1 MARLSGDEFAILLEQ
16 VRGPEDAVRVATRV
30 LERLVDPVLLD
41 DNDVSIS
48 GSIGIAL
55 SLTGDHSPED
65 LLRDA
70 DMAMYQAKARGLGY
84 QIFDAKT
91 HARALERMH
100 LEIDMKRAIER
111 KQIQLHYQPII
122 SLETGHLAGFEALAR
137 WNHNGRG
144 AISPAQ
150 FIPLAEETGLV
161 GQLSHSLF
169 REACEQM
176 RYWREQ
182 FPLRQDCFISVN
194 VSSKQVSHG
203 GLIDELDKVLEE
215 SGLEPQYLR
224 LEITETALVENTRA
238 ASHTLAQLKKRRIKL
253 CLDDFG
259 KGFSSL
265 NYLHRF
271 PIDVLKIDRSFV
283 RRLGAN
289 HGNDHHKKRP
299 YEIVRTIVALAQ
311 ILGMQVVAEGVEVSD
326 QLNVLKDL
334 GCEFGQGF
342 LFSAAVEATDAVRFF
357 ETDLSL
363 LQMNAH

>member
-1 MARLSGDEFAILLEQ
+1 
-16 VRGPEDAVRVATRV
+16 
-30 LERLVDPVLLD
+30 
-41 DNDVSIS
+41 
-48 GSIGIAL
+48 
-55 SLTGDHSPED
+55 
-65 LLRDA
+65 
-70 DMAMYQAKARGLGY
+70 MAMYQAKTRGLGY

-176 RYWREQ
+176 RHWREQ

-203 GLIDELDKVLEE
+203 GLIDELDQVLR
-215 SGLEPQYLR
+215 GDR
-224 LEITETALVENTRA
+224 IGA
-238 ASHTLAQLKKRRIKL
+238 AVSAPR
-253 CLDDFG
+253 
-259 KGFSSL
+259 
-265 NYLHRF
+265 NHRNGTGR
-271 PIDVLKIDRSFV
+271 KHA
-283 RRLGAN
+283 RRLAHAGPT
-289 HGNDHHKKRP
+289 KKAQDQ
-299 YEIVRTIVALAQ
+299 ALP
-311 ILGMQVVAEGVEVSD
+311 G
-326 QLNVLKDL
+326 
-334 GCEFGQGF
+334 
-342 LFSAAVEATDAVRFF
+342 
-357 ETDLSL
+357 
-363 LQMNAH
+363 